1 MKSLNVLLLIAN
13 PNFKNSW
20 ADPTEPFRS
29 KLDTNSNVI
38 SEFGV
43 LSGPGTLLDHLL
55 HVSDEGTET
64 QEGEVT
70 KAPRLQAV
78 PRPEWGAGGRL
89 GWSGRLGLT
98 VSGWGLGAADSG
110 P

>member
-64 QEGEVT
+64 QERGSDQGPTVTGSSKARMGDGREARMEWEV
-70 KAPRLQAV
+70 
-78 PRPEWGAGGRL
+78 
-89 GWSGRLGLT
+89 
-98 VSGWGLGAADSG
+98 G
-110 P
+110 PHCQWVGPGCS